1 MRTEQGDREMQIID
15 EHLKAACLF
24 SERLDLEL
32 LVYLIRM
39 AQQELSDQRNAQTK
53 VLSATAETT

>member
-1 MRTEQGDREMQIID
+1 MQIID